1 MAEDRDHIW
10 VLEQAEQADGFM
22 PQTRGGALLAMRL
35 EGDGL
40 LIKSLRAP
48 IWHLTDKGKV
58 KLKCARAS

>member
-1 MAEDRDHIW
+1 MADDADHIW

-22 PQTRGGALLAMRL
+22 PQTRGGAEIAQKL
-35 EGDGL
+35 ERDGL
-40 LIKSLRAP
+40 LIQSLRAP